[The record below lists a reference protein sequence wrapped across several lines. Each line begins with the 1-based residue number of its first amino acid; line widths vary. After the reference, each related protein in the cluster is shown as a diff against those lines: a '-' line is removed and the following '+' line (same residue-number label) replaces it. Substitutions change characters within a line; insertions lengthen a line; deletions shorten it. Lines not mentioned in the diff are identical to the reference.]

1 MVMSNSSDKMTQNQQ
16 NQDDQSEV
24 SQDDTN

>member
-1 MVMSNSSDKMTQNQQ
+1 MVMSNLSDKMTQNQQ

-24 SQDDTN
+24 SQDDTK